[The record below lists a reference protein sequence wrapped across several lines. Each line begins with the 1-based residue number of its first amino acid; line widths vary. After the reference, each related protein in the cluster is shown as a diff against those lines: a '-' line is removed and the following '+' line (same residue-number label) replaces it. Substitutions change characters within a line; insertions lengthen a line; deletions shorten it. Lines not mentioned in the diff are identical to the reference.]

1 MPDSDG
7 SNRQARIG
15 RRTYLKSAGV
25 AALVGLAGCS
35 GDGGD
40 GGGDGGSGDG
50 GDGETDSG
58 GDGGDGG
65 TTDSGGSGGGTITLG
80 ALNPFSGG
88 LGWIG
93 GNARRGYNTA
103 LHQINDNSD
112 GVLDGMT
119 IEINEQDS
127 QTNPQEA
134 LSGFETLAAND
145 DIPGIVGPSSSTVPN
160 LVQPVQDAEIPLITI
175 MAGTIQLDDIGGE
188 WFWRNVPSDA
198 IGGRAAARYSYEEL
212 GHETMALAFKDD
224 RGSQSFSLAV
234 GEFFENLGGEVVNE
248 TPLALETDSY
258 RSEIQTLIDADPD
271 IVQMTAGTE
280 ISSLFI
286 NNYTELGAGEE
297 FNLTLSNDVLTAD
310 FIETVGADVIEGM
323 VGQAPAPG
331 PSYEQ
336 FAEAHQEVTDSAPGT
351 FGANAYDAVNQFA
364 LAWEAH
370 GAVERQAIPEQLTN
384 ISNPPG
390 TKVSTFAE
398 GKEELANGNDIN
410 YHGAGNPQ
418 DFDDNGNVLGPFQA
432 LQAVD
437 GEWTPQITYSA
448 EQLAE

>member
-1 MPDSDG
+1 MESDTG
-7 SNRQARIG
+7 SRTGG
-15 RRTYLKSAGV
+15 RRPSRRTVLKAGSAAG
-25 AALVGLAGCS
+25 LIGLAGCTTLTGS
-35 GDGGD
+35 GGD
-40 GGGDGGSGDG
+40 GGG
-50 GDGETDSG
+50 
-58 GDGGDGG
+58 
-65 TTDSGGSGGGTITLG
+65 GGTIQLG

-93 GNARRGYNTA
+93 GNARRAYATA
-103 LHQINDNSD
+103 LHQINENSE

-119 IEINEQDS
+119 IEMNEQDT

-160 LVQPVQDAEIPLITI
+160 LVQPVQDAEIPMITI
-175 MAGTIQLDDIGGE
+175 MAGTIQLDDVGGE
-188 WFWRNVPSDA
+188 WFWRNVPSDGV
-198 IGGRAAARYSYEEL
+198 GGRAAARYSYEEL

-234 GEFFENLGGEVVNE
+234 GEFFEALGGEVVNE

-258 RSEIQTLIDADPD
+258 RSEIQTLMDADPD

-286 NNYTELGAGEE
+286 NNYTELGAGDE

-310 FIETVGADVIEGM
+310 FIETVGADAIEGM

-331 PSYEQ
+331 PAHEQ
-336 FAEAHQEVTDSAPGT
+336 FAETHQQVHDTAPGT
-351 FGANAYDAVNQFA
+351 FAATAYDAVNQFA
-364 LAWEAH
+364 LAFEAQ

-398 GKEELANGNDIN
+398 GKEELANGNEIN

-418 DFDDNGNVLGPFQA
+418 NFDDNGNVLGPFQA

-437 GEWTPQITYSA
+437 GEWTAQTTYSA
-448 EQLAE
+448 EELAE